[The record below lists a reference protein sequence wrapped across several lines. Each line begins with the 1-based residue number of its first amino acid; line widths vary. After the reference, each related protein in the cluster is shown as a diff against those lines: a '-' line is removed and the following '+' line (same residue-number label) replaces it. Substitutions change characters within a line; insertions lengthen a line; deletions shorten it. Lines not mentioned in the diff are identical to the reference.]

1 MAPSNRTRLRQPTAH
16 LLDHRVLLKRRFH
29 RNSDL
34 RSTLP
39 TAGSTWSYRQIW
51 LLVQSK
57 GVHASLSAFVLETH
71 DFGISNG
78 PIGLGGDS
86 PGCPRNALAA
96 FPSEGILP
104 RLKIQPELSLANIR
118 RNRNQNRRWS
128 NHLRFHRKHK
138 HCNQIFSCT
147 RCSTIPR
154 SLRSNQYQR

>member
-29 RNSDL
+29 RNSAL

-39 TAGSTWSYRQIW
+39 TTGSTWSYRLIW
-51 LLVQSK
+51 LLVPRAKACTHLLARSSWKRTILESQMARLVSEK
-57 GVHASLSAFVLETH
+57 LSRMPKERLRRV
-71 DFGISNG
+71 
-78 PIGLGGDS
+78 PK
-86 PGCPRNALAA
+86 P
-96 FPSEGILP
+96 GILP